1 MPTLPTLSRGKTATS
16 ATSATPDSQA
26 TAAKAVKPPPKMR
39 RRPLLTLFSIAL
51 VLLGGLGFAWAYRTA
66 GHGQDILALRKD
78 ITRGQA
84 ITREDLITVRVGID
98 PALHPVPA
106 DQIATV
112 VGKRAAMDMAAGGVV
127 TSTAI
132 APTLTP
138 AAGHS
143 VIGIR
148 LTSATM
154 PSTTDLRAGDPVRLV
169 VIPGTGPA
177 ASQPDLTK
185 TTPTTLP
192 ATVVASHATSRS
204 GETAVDVEIPA
215 TDAPRWAALSA
226 AGQIALVL
234 ESQEH

>member
-16 ATSATPDSQA
+16 ATLDPQA
-26 TAAKAVKPPPKMR
+26 AAAKAVKPPPKMR

-127 TSTAI
+127 TSTALTS
-132 APTLTP
+132 TLTP
-138 AAGHS
+138 AAGS
-143 VIGIR
+143 SIIGLR
-148 LTSATM
+148 LTSGTV
-154 PSTTDLRAGDPVRLV
+154 PSTTPLRAGDPVRLV
-169 VIPGTGPA
+169 VIPATGPA
-177 ASQPDLTK
+177 AQEDLTK
-185 TTPTTLP
+185 TTPTTLV
-192 ATVVASHATSRS
+192 ATIVASHTTTRS
-204 GETAVDVEIPA
+204 GETAVDVAVPA

>member
-1 MPTLPTLSRGKTATS
+1 MPTLPTLARGKA
-16 ATSATPDSQA
+16 P
-26 TAAKAVKPPPKMR
+26 AAAAAAASSVKPPPKMR

-51 VLLGGLGFAWAYRTA
+51 VLLGGLGFAWAYRSA
-66 GHGQDILALRKD
+66 GHGQDILALRTD

-112 VGKRAAMDMAAGGVV
+112 VGKRAALDMAAGGVV
-127 TSTAI
+127 TSAAV
-132 APTLTP
+132 APTVTP
-138 AAGHS
+138 AAGRS
-143 VIGIR
+143 IIGVR
-148 LTSATM
+148 LTPATM
-154 PSTTDLRAGDPVRLV
+154 PSTTPLRAGDPVRLV

-177 ASQPDLTK
+177 ASQQDPTK
-185 TTPTTLP
+185 ATPTTLA
-192 ATVVASHATSRS
+192 ATIVASHVTTRT
-204 GETAVDVEIPA
+204 GETAVDVEVPA